1 MNGSRQTTFR
11 FLQSM
16 QKSESEAR
24 SWRLPFLMRWAEKIK
39 TYNFFLQKDTLE
51 KVSIK
56 NFVKYAL
63 TRVLAGDIM

>member
-24 SWRLPFLMRWAEKIK
+24 SWRLHFLMRWAEKIK
-39 TYNFFLQKDTLE
+39 TYNFFFAE
-51 KVSIK
+51 R
-56 NFVKYAL
+56 YARKSVNKKL
-63 TRVLAGDIM
+63 CKICVDKGFSG

>member
-39 TYNFFLQKDTLE
+39 TYNFFAE
-51 KVSIK
+51 R
-56 NFVKYAL
+56 YARKSVNKKL
-63 TRVLAGDIM
+63 CKICVDKGFSG